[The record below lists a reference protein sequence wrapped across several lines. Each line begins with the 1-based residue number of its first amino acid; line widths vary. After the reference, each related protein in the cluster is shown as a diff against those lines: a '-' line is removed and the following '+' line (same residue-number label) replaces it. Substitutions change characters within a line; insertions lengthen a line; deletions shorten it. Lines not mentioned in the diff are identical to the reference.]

1 MLSLLYDVIIIGGG
15 PAALTA
21 AIYASRAKLS
31 TLVIEKMVL
40 GGTIVISEK
49 VNNYPGFPQDISGY
63 ELGKLFEE
71 QAKNFGAEIKWKNIV
86 RFEDRGDVKA
96 AISEKEEFLAK
107 SVIIATGTSHKSLGV
122 PGEENFIGRGISFCA
137 TCDAPLFRNK
147 KVLVVGGG
155 NAALQEAIF
164 TTQFA
169 EKVYIAHRGENLR
182 AEKDL
187 QEQASENEKIEFL
200 WNTVV
205 KEVKGENLLEK
216 VLLRDNVTGEEW
228 MLEVGGMLIY
238 IGVHPNTYFLED
250 SEVEMDEEGYI
261 ITNEKMETSIAG
273 VYAAGDV
280 RQKKVRQVI
289 TAAAD
294 GAVAANLAKSYL
306 KKRKS

>member
-1 MLSLLYDVIIIGGG
+1 MVYDVMIIGGG
-15 PAALTA
+15 PAALSA
-21 AIYASRAKLS
+21 AIYTSRAKLS
-31 TLVIEKMVL
+31 TLVLEKMTL
-40 GGTIVISEK
+40 GGTIVVSEK
-49 VNNYPGFPQDISGY
+49 VKNYPGFPQDISGA

-71 QAKNFGAEIKWKNIV
+71 QAKSFGAEMKWANIA

-96 AISEKEEFLAK
+96 AITGKEEFLAK
-107 SVIIATGTSHKSLGV
+107 AAIIATGTSHKSLGV
-122 PGEENFIGRGISFCA
+122 PGEEKFIGRGISFCA
-137 TCDAPLFRNK
+137 TCDAPFFKNK

-155 NAALQEAIF
+155 NAAVQEALF
-164 TTQFA
+164 LTQFA

-187 QEQASENEKIEFL
+187 QDKALENQKIEFL

-205 KEVKGENLLEK
+205 KEVVGDDLLEK
-216 VLLRDNVTGEEW
+216 VVLLDIKTGEEW
-228 MLEVGGMLIY
+228 MVEVSGMFIY
-238 IGVHPNTYFLED
+238 IGVQPNTYFLED
-250 SEVEMDEEGYI
+250 SKVEMDEEGYI
-261 ITNEKMETSIAG
+261 VTNEKMETSVSG

-306 KKRKS
+306 KEK